1 MRQRKATKRENKAVS
16 VYHVRLGHISAGA
29 HQGRLQIRTGRRVS
43 KGDEGTKMNRGAK
56 AMHSANA
63 MQQALRLEAVTLA
76 WMVLEASGAIGAGVV
91 ARSVLLLAF
100 GVDSIIE
107 LVSAALLY
115 RRLSYEVHAE
125 PEDMQ
130 HIEVIEQKTARA
142 SGYLLYALAF
152 YVVIQS
158 GYGLLHRHAAENSWP
173 GLAIAGVAA
182 LGMPLLAKAKLRL
195 AEEIDSKALRAD
207 AMETFTCGYLSW
219 VLLAGLA
226 ANALLHL
233 WWLDSVAALLLVP
246 FLIKEG
252 REAISGECA
261 CHPDH

>member
-1 MRQRKATKRENKAVS
+1 MSPV
-16 VYHVRLGHISAGA
+16 
-29 HQGRLQIRTGRRVS
+29 
-43 KGDEGTKMNRGAK
+43 
-56 AMHSANA
+56 NA
-63 MQQALRLEAVTLA
+63 MQRALKLEALTIA
-76 WMVLEASGAIGAGVV
+76 WMVLEAAGAIGAGIV

-100 GVDSIIE
+100 GADSIIE

-115 RRLSYEVHAE
+115 RRLSFEAQAT

-130 HIEVIEQKTARA
+130 HIEAIEQKTARA

-152 YVVIQS
+152 YVVMQS
-158 GYGLLHRHAAENSWP
+158 GYGLLHRHAAENSWL
-173 GLAIAGVAA
+173 GLAIAVVAA
-182 LGMPLLAKAKLRL
+182 LGMPLLAKAKMRA
-195 AEEIDSKALRAD
+195 AEEIGSKALRAD

-226 ANALLHL
+226 ANALLHW
-233 WWLDSVAALLLVP
+233 WWLDSVSALVLVP

-261 CHPDH
+261 CHPEHE